1 MTLPLLFLSGAG
13 LPAWV
18 WDDVRRRPPVDS
30 RVADRPRGRVGL
42 ADCAEAARAAEAD
55 WPAYG
60 VVAHSIGAVVAA
72 ALVTQDADRV
82 RAVIGVCG
90 IVPQGTDL
98 CVHSP
103 ARLLEVATELN
114 DRPRKTLG
122 GITPAQAMQRL
133 LLDPESPV
141 VATTA

>member
-1 MTLPLLFLSGAG
+1 MS
-13 LPAWV
+13 
-18 WDDVRRRPPVDS
+18 
-30 RVADRPRGRVGL
+30 L